1 MELWPKI
8 LLLVGLTVGLA
19 LFSAYLVRRTF
30 EEVKK
35 GLKVALKAEVGSNSG
50 RLNLAGAF
58 IFLFLIIFTSLD
70 KTLVDALITERSA
83 SSDGRVLVPLLLFLL
98 LFFGSLLWCW
108 LMARE
113 GAERED

>member
-1 MELWPKI
+1 MGLWPKI

-30 EEVKK
+30 EEVLK
-35 GLKVALKAEVGSNSG
+35 GLKVALKAEVGTNSG
-50 RLNLAGAF
+50 RLNLAGAL

-70 KTLVDALITERSA
+70 KTLVDALITDKSA
-83 SSDGRVLVPLLLFLL
+83 STDGLVLVPLLLFLL
-98 LFFGSLLWCW
+98 LFLGSLLWCW

-113 GAERED
+113 RSEPQD